1 MTDLEAVADSETCSD
16 PDGEI
21 RHLKSTI
28 AALRQALE
36 DGEAE
41 RNALR
46 QRVRAAYE
54 GDIAELKATITA
66 LRDALEESRHSG
78 RMAAESVVA
87 NSAGEIAQL
96 RQIAQAL
103 RDIGGIIRKRLGGV
117 TRFPTAEAVLQRL
130 RQIPMIQRCKRLDAV
145 RQ

>member
-1 MTDLEAVADSETCSD
+1 MTDLEVVADSETCSD

-54 GDIAELKATITA
+54 GDIAELKATVTA
-66 LRDALEESRHSG
+66 LRDVLEESRHSG
-78 RMAAESVVA
+78 RMAS
-87 NSAGEIAQL
+87 Q
-96 RQIAQAL
+96 QK
-103 RDIGGIIRKRLGGV
+103 D
-117 TRFPTAEAVLQRL
+117 PQREFGDL
-130 RQIPMIQRCKRLDAV
+130 Y
-145 RQ
+145 